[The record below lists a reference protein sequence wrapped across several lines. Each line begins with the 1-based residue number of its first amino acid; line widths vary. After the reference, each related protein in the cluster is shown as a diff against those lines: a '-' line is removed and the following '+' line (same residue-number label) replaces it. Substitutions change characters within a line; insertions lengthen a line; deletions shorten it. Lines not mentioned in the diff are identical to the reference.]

1 MLLAGVLL
9 ALAGPANAGSAC
21 TDQAG
26 RRVEVPDD
34 PQRVVCLAPS
44 LTETVFALEQGQ
56 RVVGVSQFSDYP
68 ARAADLPSVGS
79 YVRPDLE
86 RILARKPDLCLAV
99 KDGNPKQ
106 VVQRLEQF
114 GIPVYA
120 FAPYSLGQ
128 VLDMVQRLGRLLDCP
143 KRAQELHGT
152 LTQSIMQAQTRAAV
166 ADDRPRV
173 LYLAGL
179 APFVGV
185 GGDTYLH
192 ELITAAGGI
201 NVTASFAGYP
211 RLGQEDILRFA
222 PDVVLVPDM
231 GGRKR
236 ALEAKAQLQK
246 WPNLPAVAQNRIYTL
261 DADTFNRPG
270 PRLARALDVLSAL
283 LYPIEEPFQ
292 LERYVLRSFPELTQ
306 SP

>member
-1 MLLAGVLL
+1 M
-9 ALAGPANAGSAC
+9 

-26 RRVEVPDD
+26 RRVMVPED

-44 LTETVFALEQGQ
+44 LTETVFALGQGQ

-68 ARAADLPSVGS
+68 PQAADLPRVGS
-79 YVRPDLE
+79 YVRPELE

-99 KDGNPKQ
+99 KDGNPRQ
-106 VVQRLEQF
+106 VVKRLEQF

-120 FAPYSLGQ
+120 FAPYSLDQ
-128 VLDMVQRLGRLLDCP
+128 VLDMVERLGRLLGCNEG
-143 KRAQELHGT
+143 AQDLLGA
-152 LTQSIMQAQTRAAV
+152 LAQSIHQAQARAAA
-166 ADDRPRV
+166 ADQRPRV

-179 APFVGV
+179 GPFVGV

-192 ELITAAGGI
+192 ELITVAGGI

-231 GGRKR
+231 GGRQR

-246 WPNLPAVAQNRIYTL
+246 WPSLPAVAQNRIYTI
-261 DADTFNRPG
+261 DADSFNRPG
-270 PRLARALDVLSAL
+270 PRLARALEVLTAL
-283 LYPIEEPFQ
+283 LYPSEGAFQ
-292 LERYVLRSFPELTQ
+292 PQRHLFRSLP
-306 SP
+306 